1 MGFKIPEQ
9 NSTFNVRNE
18 TETTSAEFN
27 LHEDE
32 IDNLDENERVT
43 ARSDSGTG
51 TKNSE
56 VSISKS
62 RSQFIILFALV
73 MLMCAVLICTA
84 VAAFVE
90 ISRLNSELAS
100 IQKSTSLSNQ
110 TTESIAFQE
119 ALAHINS
126 SVQMI
131 KMRFSQDLSAIE
143 NQTMAIRTSKLSN
156 SFLCCYCSLLSL
168 RPLLGQVLQ

>member
-1 MGFKIPEQ
+1 MLKNMYMGWRTSYSLDENVCYGIRNTRAE
-9 NSTFNVRNE
+9 FNLQRNE

-56 VSISKS
+56 VAISKS
-62 RSQFIILFALV
+62 KSQFIILFALV
-73 MLMCAVLICTA
+73 LLMCAVFICTA

-100 IQKSTSLSNQ
+100 IRKSTSLSNQ
-110 TTESIAFQE
+110 TTESTAFQE

-143 NQTMAIRTSKLSN
+143 NS
-156 SFLCCYCSLLSL
+156 
-168 RPLLGQVLQ
+168 RPWL